1 MKLRTF
7 TRLAAVSALAM
18 TVVACSSNKNQR
30 PDVQNGFAGGAQTA
44 GLGNNE
50 PFINADYMAKTLGI
64 DKNTIYFDFDKTF
77 VKSDYD
83 YVLQANASYL
93 KTHSSA
99 KVRLEG
105 NTDPTGSREYN
116 IGLGQRRADQV
127 EQRLELMGV
136 SASQIVTVSYGQE
149 RPALAGD
156 SAQAYQAD
164 RRVDIVYM
172 SK

>member
-1 MKLRTF
+1 MKLANISKVMALSAMALL
-7 TRLAAVSALAM
+7 LA
-18 TVVACSSNKNQR
+18 ACSSNKNQA
-30 PDVQNGFAGGAQTA
+30 PEGAYAGAQTA

-50 PFINADYMAKTLGI
+50 PFVSADYMAKTLGVN
-64 DKNTIYFDFDKTF
+64 KNTVYFDYDKTF
-77 VKSDYD
+77 VKSDYG
-83 YVLQANASYL
+83 YLIQANANYL
-93 KTHSSA
+93 KSHPSA

-127 EQRLELMGV
+127 AQQLELQGV
-136 SASQIVTVSYGQE
+136 SSQQLITVSYGQE
-149 RPALAGD
+149 RPAILGD
-156 SAQAYQAD
+156 SQQAYQAD